1 RAGGPRRLL
10 GVRRA
15 GGAGPRAALGDI
27 AFARRRA
34 AHGAAV
40 PRRVLTGHV
49 GAIALV
55 QGAGVGVRRT
65 GGRRRLLGV
74 RRAGGAGAGAALGDV
89 ALARRRAAHR
99 ARVPRRV
106 LAGGVRAVAGIR
118 GADVAV
124 VGARGPVRL
133 EGVGRAGGAGAGA
146 GLGHVALPRR
156 RAAHGARVP
165 GG

>member
-1 RAGGPRRLL
+1 VARADVAVVGARGPVRLEGVGRAG
-10 GVRRA
+10 RA
-15 GGAGPRAALGDI
+15 P
-27 AFARRRA
+27 
-34 AHGAAV
+34 
-40 PRRVLTGHV
+40 
-49 GAIALV
+49 
-55 QGAGVGVRRT
+55 
-65 GGRRRLLGV
+65 
-74 RRAGGAGAGAALGDV
+74 AGAALGDV

-146 GLGHVALPRR
+146 GLDHVALAGCGP
-156 RAAHGARVP
+156 AYGARVP
-165 GG
+165 RRMLAGDGGAVALVEGAGVGGGRGGSSGRIRGVCRAGGGG